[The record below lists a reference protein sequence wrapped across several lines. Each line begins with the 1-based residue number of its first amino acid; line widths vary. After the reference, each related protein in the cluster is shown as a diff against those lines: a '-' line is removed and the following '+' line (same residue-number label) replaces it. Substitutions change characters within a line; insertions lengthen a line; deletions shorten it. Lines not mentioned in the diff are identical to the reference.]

1 MATGEQRRA
10 PTYNEL
16 VSEFGEK
23 GELALGFERMGD
35 NVIVRAEKIPPEPL
49 LDAVEFTKIT
59 RPQIPKAMKLPEIP
73 KAGNNGFAARISGME
88 GEIGEMEERIAFFKS
103 NIAELKKE
111 MNGKKKERPAAPA
124 MRAMGWSE
132 KPSLSAIPLIP
143 SVISHFHGILRERQE
158 KAEAARFREF
168 QRKLFILAYDGPQ
181 PLAKICEFTGANP
194 GAAAVH
200 LSRMQEHGLVFERK
214 RKGARL
220 FGIRR

>member
-1 MATGEQRRA
+1 MAAGEHRRV

-49 LDAVEFTKIT
+49 LDAVEYARIAK
-59 RPQIPKAMKLPEIP
+59 PQVPKLVKIPKT
-73 KAGNNGFAARISGME
+73 GNNGFAARISEME
-88 GEIGEMEERIAFFKS
+88 GEIGELEGRIASLKS
-103 NIAELKKE
+103 TVAELKGE
-111 MNGKKKERPAAPA
+111 MNGKKGKPAPPE
-124 MRAMGWSE
+124 MQGMGWKE
-132 KPSLSAIPLIP
+132 KKLEIPAIPLIP
-143 SVISHFHGILRERQE
+143 SVVSHFHSLIRERQE
-158 KAEAARFREF
+158 RNEKAKFREF

-194 GAAAVH
+194 GAAAVY
-200 LSRMQEHGLVFERK
+200 LSKMREQGLLSERK
-214 RKGARL
+214 RRGERL